1 MNQLSQIIARDVPG
15 FSTVARQT
23 VIRTRSQPDLQFT
36 VTHWR
41 APEVIEVN
49 AHDAGEMTPWAVKRF
64 PTRAAAMNWIETQL
78 PF

>member
-23 VIRTRSQPDLQFT
+23 LIRTTARDCEALQFS
-36 VTHWR
+36 VTHWNGGTIDVD
-41 APEVIEVN
+41 A
-49 AHDAGEMTPWAVKRF
+49 AGEEGPYASKRF
-64 PTRAAAMNWIETQL
+64 LTRREAMNWIETQL

>member
-23 VIRTRSQPDLQFT
+23 IIRTTNPTVEALQFT

-41 APEVIEVN
+41 APEVIDVD
-49 AHDAGEMTPWAVKRF
+49 AAGEEGPYASKRF
-64 PTRAAAMNWIETQL
+64 PTRAAAMEWIESQL